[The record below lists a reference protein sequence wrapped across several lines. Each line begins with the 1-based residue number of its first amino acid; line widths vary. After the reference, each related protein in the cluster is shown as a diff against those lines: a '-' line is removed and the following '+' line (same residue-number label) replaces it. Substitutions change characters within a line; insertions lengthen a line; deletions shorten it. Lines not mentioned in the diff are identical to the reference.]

1 MGVIVYGP
9 PGCGKT
15 TNRER
20 IREYFGMAEILD
32 DGEWQPGQ
40 PVPENALVLT
50 NIEGIPGAVGYD
62 HLPQDLNRAA
72 CR

>member
-1 MGVIVYGP
+1 MGVIVCGP
-9 PGCGKT
+9 QGCGKT

-50 NIEGIPGAVGYD
+50 NIEGIPGAVSYD
-62 HLPQDLNRAA
+62 DLPRGLLRA
-72 CR
+72 